1 MSNESLDFLDEDA
14 PAAPPEIEPEAAVS
28 TDAPAPETVEPT
40 PEERIK
46 AAQAVVD
53 AANANVRDAQ
63 ALLQAAIKDAQKAEV
78 EIPLHVRN
86 AEAKAIDQANRDR
99 HEDALRKVA
108 EAGVDVNRLIQDIGR
123 PRPRKAVPPL
133 FKP

>member
-14 PAAPPEIEPEAAVS
+14 PAAPSVIEPEANVS
-28 TDAPAPETVEPT
+28 TDAPAPETVELT

-46 AAQAVVD
+46 AAQVVVD
-53 AANANVRDAQ
+53 AANVNVRNAQ

-86 AEAKAIDQANRDR
+86 AEAKAIDQANIDR
-99 HEDALRKVA
+99 HNEALSKVA
-108 EAGVDVNRLIQDIGR
+108 AAGVDVNRLISDIGR
-123 PRPRKAVPPL
+123 PRPRKNSPIL